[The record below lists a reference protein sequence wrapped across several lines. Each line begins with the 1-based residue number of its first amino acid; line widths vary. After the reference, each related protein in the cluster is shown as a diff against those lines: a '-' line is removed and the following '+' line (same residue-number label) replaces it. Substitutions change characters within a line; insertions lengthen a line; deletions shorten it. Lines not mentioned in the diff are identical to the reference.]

1 MGRRR
6 KRKKCKPKGDIEP
19 KIMADVPISF
29 SADAQQISNRLVK
42 PMSNVGNV
50 IGNNTEE
57 LIEQEEAEKFDVEE
71 DEKELQSEKKRVLLV
86 ENFETWS
93 EPEGI
98 IYPFDLWETLS
109 QYILPET
116 VNIFSQLCRYSY
128 ICVNQPKFWL
138 TMYQNFAVNY
148 PKRHLQN
155 NGCVSLPEHFSP
167 EYVNKQ
173 CRGNLRIHV
182 VRALFHTYGPLR
194 DRLVSPKNTWRGDPH
209 SIVGMICLSAW
220 TARKSSNYRFC
231 FKLSKKQFI
240 NGARNTEQQT
250 EVTNEW
256 EDLEEDLELPD
267 VGISSEEKCLLL
279 HLDTN
284 AFSFLPGSLIGLK
297 VHDVNVTSC
306 GEGFRYQKVNLILG
320 PLHIRSEKDCYGRV
334 NILTSNSV
342 TVSIGNVV
350 AIRLLE
356 WFHPLY
362 IGCEEM

>member
-1 MGRRR
+1 MFNL
-6 KRKKCKPKGDIEP
+6 IF
-19 KIMADVPISF
+19 AHF
-29 SADAQQISNRLVK
+29 SPQ
-42 PMSNVGNV
+42 
-50 IGNNTEE
+50 
-57 LIEQEEAEKFDVEE
+57 
-71 DEKELQSEKKRVLLV
+71 
-86 ENFETWS
+86 
-93 EPEGI
+93 
-98 IYPFDLWETLS
+98 
-109 QYILPET
+109 
-116 VNIFSQLCRYSY
+116 
-128 ICVNQPKFWL
+128 CVNQPKFWL

-148 PKRHLQN
+148 SKRHLQN

-182 VRALFHTYGPLR
+182 VRALFHTYGPLK

-240 NGARNTEQQT
+240 NGVRNAEQQP

-284 AFSFLPGSLIGLK
+284 AFSFLPGSLIGKHSICIATL
-297 VHDVNVTSC
+297 
-306 GEGFRYQKVNLILG
+306 
-320 PLHIRSEKDCYGRV
+320 
-334 NILTSNSV
+334 SV
-342 TVSIGNVV
+342 TQFV
-350 AIRLLE
+350 L
-356 WFHPLY
+356 FHKNYRSFRSNCSSAPFCQQKFKKTTDINKFDRKDL
-362 IGCEEM
+362 